1 MVAGGDLTAE
11 DYRHLAEFR
20 RQIRQFVS
28 FSEGVAR
35 HAGIEP
41 KQHQLLLSLKGLPA
55 DVKPTIGELA
65 SRLFIKHHSTVELVN
80 RLADAGLVVREQ
92 GKHDRREVLIRM
104 TAAGAALLRKLSLV
118 HRLELERSGPALAK
132 ALQSVIRNAR

>member
-1 MVAGGDLTAE
+1 MISGGDLSAE

-20 RQIRQFVS
+20 RQIRQFLS

-35 HAGIEP
+35 QSGIEP
-41 KQHQLLLSLKGLPA
+41 RQHQLLLALKGLPEN
-55 DVKPTIGELA
+55 VTPTIGELA

-80 RLADAGLVVREQ
+80 RLADVGFVVRIQ
-92 GKHDRREVLIRM
+92 GKHDRREVHIRM

-132 ALQSVIRNAR
+132 ALQSVIRNSR